1 MARILC
7 VWFPD
12 WVLRR
17 PDAPPDK
24 PAFVVG
30 TRDGRPLVAA
40 VNTPAREAGVKAGMA
55 RRAAEALCPSARSLD
70 RDPADETRRFEPVLA
85 AVENLVPRV
94 EVVEPGWMFVL
105 IDGATRY
112 YGGEGALV
120 DRVAETVN
128 RLAEGGRFGVA
139 GGPFAAYWAARSA
152 RSKLIVEDDRTFLAG
167 LDISALD
174 TEELIVTFRW
184 LGITTLGGLAALPRD
199 AVASRFGVPGLEAHQ
214 LASGEDR
221 MVAPRPIPPDLVVE
235 RAFEEPLMLLE
246 QVGFAARHLA
256 GVLMRLL
263 DQHRI
268 ASHRVEV
275 EAEAAEGTTRSR
287 IWRSTEPFDDRS
299 LAERVWWQ
307 LRAWTET
314 GGVPGGLVR
323 LKLSPADLSD
333 EGYQPGLF
341 EATAARIEAE
351 RALER
356 TRTILGPDSVLE
368 ARPQGGRDP
377 AERVQ
382 WTRWGEEF
390 PEPAHHPGSP
400 WPGKVPEPSPS
411 LVPPRPQHLDVEWDS
426 GIPTRVRLASR
437 WEPVVAW
444 AGPWRRMGRWWA
456 EEEPSDLYQIVTSA
470 GAMLCRVTA
479 GQASVVGLYD

>member
-1 MARILC
+1 M
-7 VWFPD
+7 
-12 WVLRR
+12 
-17 PDAPPDK
+17 
-24 PAFVVG
+24 VG
-30 TRDGRPLVAA
+30 TRSGRPLVAA

-85 AVENLVPRV
+85 AVEDLVPRV
-94 EVVEPGWMFVL
+94 EVVEPGWLFVL

-112 YGGEGALV
+112 YGGEGAVV
-120 DRVAETVN
+120 DRVAGAVN

-174 TEELIVTFRW
+174 TEELIATFRW
-184 LGITTLGGLAALPRD
+184 LGVTTLGGLAALPRD
-199 AVASRFGVPGLEAHQ
+199 TVASRFGIPGLEAHR

-235 RAFEEPLMLLE
+235 RTFEEPLMLIE

-256 GVLMRLL
+256 GVLMSLL

-268 ASHRVEV
+268 APHRVEV
-275 EAEAAEGTTRSR
+275 EAEAAEGITRSR
-287 IWRSTEPFDDRS
+287 IWRSAEPFDGRA

-333 EGYQPGLF
+333 AGYQPGLF
-341 EATAARIEAE
+341 EATEARIEAE

-356 TRTILGPDSVLE
+356 TRTMLGPDSVLE

-390 PEPAHHPGSP
+390 PEPVRNPGSP

-470 GAMLCRVTA
+470 GAMLCRVT
-479 GQASVVGLYD
+479 GGRVSVVGVYD

>member
-1 MARILC
+1 
-7 VWFPD
+7 
-12 WVLRR
+12 
-17 PDAPPDK
+17 
-24 PAFVVG
+24 
-30 TRDGRPLVAA
+30 
-40 VNTPAREAGVKAGMA
+40 MA
-55 RRAAEALCPSARSLD
+55 RRTAEALCPSALSLD

-85 AVENLVPRV
+85 AVEDLVPRV

-105 IDGATRY
+105 IDGAIHY
-112 YGGEGALV
+112 YGGEKAVV
-120 DRVAETVN
+120 DRVARAVN
-128 RLAEGGRFGVA
+128 RLAEGSRFGVA

-174 TEELIVTFRW
+174 TEELIATFRW
-184 LGITTLGGLAALPRD
+184 LGVTTLGGLAALPRD
-199 AVASRFGVPGLEAHQ
+199 AVASRFGVPGLEAHRM
-214 LASGEDR
+214 ASGEDR
-221 MVAPRPIPPDLVVE
+221 MVAPQPIPPDLVVE
-235 RAFEEPLMLLE
+235 RTFEEPLRLLE
-246 QVGFAARHLA
+246 QVGFAARNLA
-256 GVLMRLL
+256 GTLMRLL
-263 DQHRI
+263 YRHRI
-268 ASHRVEV
+268 APHRVEV
-275 EAEAAEGTTRSR
+275 EAEAAEGITRSR
-287 IWRSTEPFDDRS
+287 VWRSAEPFDDRS
-299 LAERVWWQ
+299 LPERVWWQ

-356 TRTILGPDSVLE
+356 TRTILGPDSVLG

-390 PEPAHHPGSP
+390 PEPVRHPGSP

-411 LVPPRPQHLDVEWDS
+411 LVPPHPQHLDVEWDA

-444 AGPWRRMGRWWA
+444 AGPWRRMGRWWV

-470 GAMLCRVTA
+470 GAMLCRVTD

>member
-1 MARILC
+1 M
-7 VWFPD
+7 WFPD
-12 WVLRR
+12 WLLRR
-17 PDAPPDK
+17 PDAPPDR
-24 PAFVVG
+24 AVFVVG

-40 VNTPAREAGVKAGMA
+40 VNHPAREAGVKTGMA
-55 RRAAEALCPSARSLD
+55 RRAAETLCPSALSLD
-70 RDPADETRRFEPVLA
+70 RDPAGETRRFEPVLD
-85 AVENLVPRV
+85 VIEDLIPRV
-94 EVVEPGWMFVL
+94 EVVEPGWVFVP
-105 IDGATRY
+105 IDGAIHY
-112 YGGEGALV
+112 YGGEEAVV
-120 DRVAETVN
+120 DRVAGAVDP
-128 RLAEGGRFGVA
+128 LAEGGRFGVA

-152 RSKLIVEDDRTFLAG
+152 RPALMVEDDRAFLAG
-167 LDISALD
+167 LDISALATD
-174 TEELIVTFRW
+174 ELIATFRW
-184 LGITTLGGLAALPRD
+184 LGVTTLGGLAALPRGT
-199 AVASRFGVPGLEAHQ
+199 VASRFGARGLEAHR

-221 MVAPRPIPPDLVVE
+221 MVVPRRIPPDLVVE
-235 RAFEEPLMLLE
+235 RTFEEPLRLLD
-246 QVGFAARHLA
+246 QVGFAARNLA
-256 GVLMRLL
+256 GTLMNLL

-268 ASHRVEV
+268 APHRVEV
-275 EAEAAEGTTRSR
+275 EAEAAEGITRSR
-287 IWRSTEPFDDRS
+287 VWRRAEPFDGRT
-299 LAERVWWQ
+299 LAERIWWQ

-314 GGVPGGLVR
+314 GGIPGGLSR

-382 WTRWGEEF
+382 WKRWGDEF
-390 PEPAHHPGSP
+390 PEPDRSLGSP

-411 LVPPRPQHLDVEWDS
+411 LVPPRPRHLDVEWDA

-444 AGPWRRMGRWWA
+444 AGPWRRLGRWWA

-470 GAMLCRVTA
+470 GAMLCRVTD
-479 GQASVVGLYD
+479 GRASVVGVYD